1 MNRVIAGLVTG
12 LLAWPAAARA
22 QLVMSAETVMP
33 GLHVIAGFA
42 NGNILV
48 VEGRDGVLLVD
59 AQSPRRVGLADS
71 VLRTITA
78 APVRTVVFTHY
89 HEDHTG
95 GMPHWRAGGA
105 TAVGHV
111 SLPAQMAK
119 DTVIA
124 DWEGWHRTPAAREAM
139 PDQTVTDRLV
149 LDAGGV
155 RVELIHIPPAH
166 TDGDLVVWLPER
178 NLLHSG
184 DLVEPG
190 AAPFIDWWA
199 GGSLDGMI
207 AAADQLLALVN
218 DSTRIVPGHGP
229 VIGRETLVA
238 HRRMLVTLRDAIG
251 DAVRR
256 GQTLDQV
263 LAARPAAEFETLLG
277 GPRRADQFV
286 RLLYYGLARSVG
298 PGR

>member
-1 MNRVIAGLVTG
+1 MNRALVGLAVS
-12 LLAWPAAARA
+12 LLAWPAGAAA
-22 QLVMSAETVMP
+22 QLAMTAETVSP
-33 GLHVIAGFA
+33 GVHLIAGFT

-48 VEGRDGVLLVD
+48 IEGRDGVLLVD

-71 VLRTITA
+71 VLRTITS

-95 GMPHWRAGGA
+95 GMPHWREGGA
-105 TAVGHV
+105 TAVGQT
-111 SLPAQMAK
+111 SLPAQMVK
-119 DTVIA
+119 DTIIA
-124 DWEGWHRTPAAREAM
+124 DWEDWHRTPAARGTM
-139 PDQTVTDRLV
+139 PDRTFVDRLT

-155 RVELIHIPPAH
+155 RVELIHIPLAH
-166 TDGDLVVWLPER
+166 TDGDAIVWLPEL
-178 NLLHSG
+178 NVLHSG

-190 AAPFIDWWA
+190 GAPFIDWWA

-229 VIGRETLVA
+229 VIGRETLA
-238 HRRMLVTLRDAIG
+238 EHRRMLVTLRDAIG
-251 DAVRR
+251 SQVRQGR
-256 GQTLDQV
+256 TLDQV
-263 LAARPAAEFETLLG
+263 LAARPAAEFERLLG

-286 RLLYYGLARSVG
+286 RLVHYGLALFGARN
-298 PGR
+298 R

>member
-1 MNRVIAGLVTG
+1 VNRALVGMAVG
-12 LLAWPAAARA
+12 LLTWPAGAAA
-22 QLVMSAETVMP
+22 QLVMTSEMVAP
-33 GLHVIAGFA
+33 GVHLIAGFT

-48 VEGRDGVLLVD
+48 IEGRDGVLLVD

-71 VLRTITA
+71 VLRTITS

-95 GMPHWRAGGA
+95 GMPHWREGGA
-105 TAVGHV
+105 TAVGQASV
-111 SLPAQMAK
+111 PAQMVK
-119 DTVIA
+119 DTIIA
-124 DWEGWHRTPAAREAM
+124 DWEDWHRTPAAPGAL
-139 PDQTVTDRLV
+139 PDRTFADRLT

-155 RVELIHIPPAH
+155 RVELIHIPLAH
-166 TDGDLVVWLPER
+166 TDGDAIVWLPEL
-178 NLLHSG
+178 NVLHSG

-190 AAPFIDWWA
+190 GAPFIDWWA

-229 VIGRETLVA
+229 VIGRETLA
-238 HRRMLVTLRDAIG
+238 EHRRMLVTLRDAIG
-251 DAVRR
+251 SQVRQGR
-256 GQTLDQV
+256 MLDQV
-263 LAARPAAEFETLLG
+263 LAARPAAEFERLLG

-286 RLLYYGLARSVG
+286 RLVYYGLARSG
-298 PGR
+298 TGNR

>member
-1 MNRVIAGLVTG
+1 MNRVIVGLVTG
-12 LLAWPAAARA
+12 LLAWPAAAGA
-22 QLVMSAETVMP
+22 QLVMSVETVMP

-48 VEGRDGVLLVD
+48 VEGRDGALLVD
-59 AQSPRRVGLADS
+59 AQSARRVGLADS
-71 VLRTITA
+71 VLRTVTA

-95 GMPHWRAGGA
+95 GMLHWRAGGA

-124 DWEGWHRTPAAREAM
+124 DWEGWHRTPAAPGAM
-139 PDQTVTDRLV
+139 PDRIFDDRLT

-155 RVELIHIPPAH
+155 RVELIHISPAH
-166 TDGDLVVWLPER
+166 TDGDVVVWLPER

-190 AAPFIDWWA
+190 AAPFIDWWT

-229 VIGRETLVA
+229 VIGRETLA
-238 HRRMLVTLRDAIG
+238 THRRMLVTLRDAIG
-251 DAVRR
+251 SQVRQGR
-256 GQTLDQV
+256 SLDQV
-263 LAARPAAEFETLLG
+263 LAARPAAEFESLLG

-286 RLLYYGLARSVG
+286 RLVYYGLARSG
-298 PGR
+298 ARNR

>member
-111 SLPAQMAK
+111 SLPAQMAR

-207 AAADQLLALVN
+207 AAADQLLGLVN

-229 VIGRETLVA
+229 VIGRETLVE

-251 DAVRR
+251 GQVRGGR
-256 GQTLDQV
+256 TLDQV

-286 RLLYYGLARSVG
+286 RLLYYGLARSGSPV
-298 PGR
+298 R